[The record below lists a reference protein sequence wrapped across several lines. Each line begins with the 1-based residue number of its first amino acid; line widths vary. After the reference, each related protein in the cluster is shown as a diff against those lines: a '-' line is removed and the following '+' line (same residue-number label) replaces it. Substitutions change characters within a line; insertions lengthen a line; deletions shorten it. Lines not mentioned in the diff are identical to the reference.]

1 MTFGLLVEP
10 EDDLYQHPA
19 MVETHLQD
27 VGAYAINMLVAA
39 FVCYSVKNDLV

>member
-19 MVETHLQD
+19 TVETHLQD
-27 VGAYAINMLVAA
+27 VGEYAINMLVAA
-39 FVCYSVKNDLV
+39 FVVILLKMT